1 MSINIGIVMDPIADI
16 NYQKDSSLAM
26 LWAAKERGWQLSY
39 MGMSDLYLQDGV
51 AMARMQPL
59 EVFHDAEQ
67 WYHLGDAQD
76 RNLGELDVILM
87 RKDPPFDNEFLYST
101 YILQRAEDQGALVVN
116 RPQSLRDFN
125 EKVFATQFPQC
136 CPPVLVSRDMARLR
150 AFHQQ
155 HRDVI
160 FKPLDG
166 MGGASIFRCTPD
178 DTNVSVILET
188 LTQHGQQQTMAQR
201 FIPEISAG
209 DKRIL
214 LVDGEPMPYALARIP
229 SQGESR
235 GNLAAGGRA
244 EGVELSERDRWI
256 CRQVAPKLKESGLLF
271 VGLDVIGDYLTEI
284 NVTSPTCI
292 RQLDDLYGL
301 DIAGKLMD
309 CIETKLASKTNETP
323 G

>member
-1 MSINIGIVMDPIADI
+1 MSINIGIVMDPITEI

-26 LWAAKERGWQLSY
+26 LWSAQQRGWQLSY
-39 MGMSDLYLQDGV
+39 MEMSDLYLQDGV

-59 EVFHDAEQ
+59 EVFHDKNRWFQ
-67 WYHLGDAQD
+67 LGDAED

-116 RPQSLRDFN
+116 RPQSLRDYN

-155 HRDVI
+155 HGDVI

-166 MGGASIFRCTPD
+166 MGGTSIFRCKKD
-178 DTNVSVILET
+178 DANVSVILET
-188 LTQHGQQQTMAQR
+188 LTQHGHQQTMAQR

-214 LVDGEPMPYALARIP
+214 MIDGEPLPYALARIP
-229 SQGESR
+229 SKGESR

-244 EGVELSERDRWI
+244 EGVELSVRDRWI
-256 CRQVAPKLKESGLLF
+256 CQQVAPKLKEAGLLF

-292 RQLDDLYGL
+292 RQLDELFDLN
-301 DIAGKLMD
+301 IADKLMD
-309 CIETKLASKTNETP
+309 CIQSKLTDQIDKT
-323 G
+323 

>member
-1 MSINIGIVMDPIADI
+1 MSINIGIVMDPITEI

-26 LWAAKERGWQLSY
+26 LWSAQQRGWQLNY
-39 MGMSDLYLQDGV
+39 MEMSDLYLQDGV

-59 EVFHDAEQ
+59 EVFHDENRWFELGHAE
-67 WYHLGDAQD
+67 D
-76 RNLGELDVILM
+76 RNLGDLDVILM

-116 RPQSLRDFN
+116 RPQSLRDYN

-155 HRDVI
+155 HGDVI

-166 MGGASIFRCTPD
+166 MGGASIFRCKED
-178 DTNVSVILET
+178 DANVSVILET

-214 LVDGEPMPYALARIP
+214 MIDGEPLPYALARIP
-229 SQGESR
+229 SKGESR

-256 CRQVAPKLKESGLLF
+256 CQQVAPKLKEAGLLF

-292 RQLDDLYGL
+292 RQLDELFGL
-301 DIAGKLMD
+301 NIADMLMD
-309 CIETKLASKTNETP
+309 CIELKLSNQINEA
-323 G
+323 

>member
-1 MSINIGIVMDPIADI
+1 MTINVGIVMDPIADL

-26 LWAAKERGWQLSY
+26 LWAAQQRGWQLSY
-39 MGMSDLYLQDGV
+39 MEMADLYLEDGE
-51 AMARMQPL
+51 ARARMRPL
-59 EVFHDAEQ
+59 EVFHDANK
-67 WYHLGDAQD
+67 WYQLGEEQD
-76 RNLGELDVILM
+76 RNLGELNVILM

-101 YILQRAEDQGALVVN
+101 YILERAETQGALVVN
-116 RPQSLRDFN
+116 RARSLRDFN

-136 CPPVLVSRDMARLR
+136 CPPVLVSRDMKRLR

-155 HRDVI
+155 HKDVI

-166 MGGASIFRCTPD
+166 MGGTSIFRAQTGDP
-178 DTNVSVILET
+178 NVSVILET
-188 LTQHGQQQTMAQR
+188 LTQHGQQQIMAQR

-214 LVDGEPMPYALARIP
+214 LVDGEAIPYGLARIP

-244 EGVELSERDRWI
+244 EAVELTERDHWI
-256 CRQVAPKLKESGLLF
+256 CQQVAPKLKESGLLF

-292 RQLDDLYGL
+292 RQLDEAFDL
-301 DIAGKLMD
+301 DIASTLMD
-309 CIETKLASKTNETP
+309 CIESKLAS
-323 G
+323 

>member
-1 MSINIGIVMDPIADI
+1 MSISIGIVMDPIANI
-16 NYQKDSSLAM
+16 NYEKDSSLAM
-26 LWAAKERGWQLSY
+26 LWAAKERGWTLFY
-39 MGMSDLYLQDGV
+39 MEMSDLFLENGI
-51 AMARMQPL
+51 ARARMRPL
-59 EVFHDAEQ
+59 DVFHNPLNFFA
-67 WYHLGDAQD
+67 
-76 RNLGELDVILM
+76 LGEAVDRDLAELNVILM

-101 YILQRAEDQGALVVN
+101 YILERAEAAGSLVVN

-136 CPPVLVSRDMARLR
+136 CPPVLVSRDMERLKN
-150 AFHQQ
+150 FHRQ
-155 HRDVI
+155 HEDVI

-166 MGGASIFRCTPD
+166 MGGMSIFRVQKGDP
-178 DTNVSVILET
+178 NVSVILET
-188 LTQHGQQQTMAQR
+188 LTQHGQQQIMAQR

-214 LVDGEPMPYALARIP
+214 LVDGEPIPFGLARIP

-244 EGVELSERDRWI
+244 EGVELSERDHWI
-256 CRQVAPKLKESGLLF
+256 CRQVAPTLKESGLLF

-292 RQLDDLYGL
+292 RQLDKMFDL
-301 DIAGKLMD
+301 DIGGKLMD
-309 CIETKLASKTNETP
+309 CIEKKLATKPVN
-323 G
+323 

>member
-1 MSINIGIVMDPIADI
+1 MTINVGIVMDPIADL

-26 LWAAKERGWQLSY
+26 LWAAQQRGWQLSY
-39 MGMSDLYLQDGV
+39 MEMADLYLQDGE
-51 AMARMQPL
+51 ARARMRPL
-59 EVFHDAEQ
+59 EVFHDADK
-67 WYHLGDAQD
+67 WYQLGEEQD
-76 RNLGELDVILM
+76 RNLGELNVILM

-101 YILQRAEDQGALVVN
+101 YILERAETQGALVVN
-116 RPQSLRDFN
+116 RARSLRDFN

-136 CPPVLVSRDMARLR
+136 CPPVLVSRDMKRLR

-155 HRDVI
+155 HTDVI

-166 MGGASIFRCTPD
+166 MGGASIFRAQAGDP
-178 DTNVSVILET
+178 NVSVILET
-188 LTQHGQQQTMAQR
+188 LTQHGQQQIMAQR

-214 LVDGEPMPYALARIP
+214 LIDGEPVPYGLARIP
-229 SQGESR
+229 SQGETR

-244 EGVELSERDRWI
+244 EAVELTERDHWI
-256 CRQVAPKLKESGLLF
+256 CQQVAPKLKASGLLF

-292 RQLDDLYGL
+292 RQLDEAFDL
-301 DIAGKLMD
+301 DIASTLMD
-309 CIETKLASKTNETP
+309 CIENKLPN
-323 G
+323 